1 MISPNCSVPVILQ
14 HSSLRRAGPF
24 LSCST
29 LITDVLEPC
38 AIMLIIACSNL
49 AAPPTL
55 EKSTS
60 PECLAA
66 SFSSPEPRMVALSFQ
81 STVFKMMEVQSLQER
96 QYSFNQRRLPTMGFA
111 LKVMPTRNGQTLR
124 NQVIP

>member
-1 MISPNCSVPVILQ
+1 
-14 HSSLRRAGPF
+14 
-24 LSCST
+24 
-29 LITDVLEPC
+29 
-38 AIMLIIACSNL
+38 MLIIACSNL